1 MVDFFSCA
9 YQYDLNC
16 FPLFQGTY
24 LLNKAVSQ
32 AIVENKLTGGSII
45 NMSSIVGKV
54 NKIFKGQ

>member
-1 MVDFFSCA
+1 MHIK
-9 YQYDLNC
+9 YDLNC